1 MYLSSKQILDIV
13 IYMLDTKL
21 AYMLVDGFDNPGEL
35 DSVKRCRLAL
45 RTARAANGGQD
56 RLHRSRPM
64 NGEVPLAFTDLA
76 PLIGMRAIATANPV
90 RHLGYQ
96 RGEIR
101 APRRRDRPAQAPA
114 REHIAH
120 QTDPVLKR
128 TVFGFPSIQP

>member
-1 MYLSSKQILDIV
+1 MYLSSKQILDIA

-21 AYMLVDGFDNPGEL
+21 AYMLVDGYDNPGEL

-45 RTARAANGGQD
+45 RTARDANGGED

-64 NGEVPLAFTDLA
+64 NGEVPLAITDLG
-76 PLIGMRAIATANPV
+76 PLICMRAIATANPA
-90 RHLGYQ
+90 RHLGYGYR

-101 APRRRDRPAQAPA
+101 APRHRDRPPQAPA

-120 QTDPVLKR
+120 QTDPVLK
-128 TVFGFPSIQP
+128 

>member
-21 AYMLVDGFDNPGEL
+21 AYMLVDGYDNPGEL

-64 NGEVPLAFTDLA
+64 NGEVPMAITDLG
-76 PLIGMRAIATANPV
+76 PLLSMRAIATANPV
-90 RHLGYQ
+90 RQLGIGAAKSELLVVETGPHK
-96 RGEIR
+96 RPPESTLPIR
-101 APRRRDRPAQAPA
+101 
-114 REHIAH
+114 
-120 QTDPVLKR
+120 R
-128 TVFGFPSIQP
+128 TLY